1 MTEERDTMAE
11 ATVRARRG
19 AGGRPTRE
27 EAVRREERVLD
38 VASAMFLDQGFDGT
52 AIDAIAAAAGIG
64 KPSLYAR
71 YGDKQGL
78 FIAVLR
84 RRLEQW
90 IRPFAGLIPHHD
102 GALGRAQ
109 VREVLESFGR
119 HIVDG
124 CLRPETIALGRVL
137 TSEATR
143 FPELARV
150 LHEEGWMQGV
160 RCLAAFLEQ
169 AIDFSK
175 SEVGDPELAADL
187 FFSLM
192 LGRLSRQALLG
203 IPVDPRTLDTRVE
216 AAVAIFLGSGFA
228 LR

>member
-1 MTEERDTMAE
+1 MAE
-11 ATVRARRG
+11 AAVRTRRG

-38 VASAMFLDQGFDGT
+38 VASAMFLDHGFDGT
-52 AIDAIAAAAGIG
+52 AIDAIAARAGIG

-84 RRLEQW
+84 RRLKQW
-90 IRPFAGLIPHHD
+90 IRPFAGLTPDHD
-102 GALGRAQ
+102 RPLGRAQ

-124 CLRPETIALGRVL
+124 CLKPETIALGRIL

-203 IPVDPRTLDTRVE
+203 IPVDPCTLDARVE